1 MQYRNRDEAFFLN
14 HDYNSV
20 VQDESN
26 FTDELVK
33 KLKTYW
39 KTLNEDNNKFIWDYL
54 TFFFTLKNKINII

>member
-1 MQYRNRDEAFFLN
+1 MRLFFLN

-33 KLKTYW
+33 T
-39 KTLNEDNNKFIWDYL
+39 
-54 TFFFTLKNKINII
+54 KNILRHLMKITRKSFGTILHCFLL